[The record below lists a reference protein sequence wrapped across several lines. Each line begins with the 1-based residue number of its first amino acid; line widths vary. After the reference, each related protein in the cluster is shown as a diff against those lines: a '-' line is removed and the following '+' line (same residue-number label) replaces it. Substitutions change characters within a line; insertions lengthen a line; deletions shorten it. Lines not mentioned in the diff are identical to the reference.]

1 MVIIKFLFDDDAVL
15 KCEEYGFN
23 KNNIRKAVL
32 NNLFNENSAI
42 YYLVIRRKIIEG
54 KESMSDLFLLNLLNL
69 HLMKIIL
76 F

>member
-32 NNLFNENSAI
+32 NNLFNENRI
-42 YYLVIRRKIIEG
+42 Y
-54 KESMSDLFLLNLLNL
+54 
-69 HLMKIIL
+69 
-76 F
+76 